1 MSLLSLAYYFIQ
13 ITHDNREMSEQ
24 NHEQNDEISKS
35 LIEESEM
42 CKLTVCKF
50 IIVFSA
56 LTCITLSIVV
66 LAMTYFPLGK
76 FRL

>member
-1 MSLLSLAYYFIQ
+1 MSEP
-13 ITHDNREMSEQ
+13 NNEQ
-24 NHEQNDEISKS
+24 NHESAKS

-42 CKLTVCKF
+42 CTLTVRKL

-56 LTCITLSIVV
+56 LTCITISIVV

-76 FRL
+76 FR